1 MSHLALI
8 VEDEAAL
15 RMIYETVLRELG
27 FEVIQAADG
36 EEAINI
42 LLHDTPSVVFLDML
56 LPKVDGSQVL
66 QFIQSTPRLLNT
78 VTVIVT
84 AHSRFQTMMALAAND
99 QFLLKPVRPR
109 DIQSAVQ
116 QVLAQL

>member
-8 VEDEAAL
+8 VEDETAL

-27 FEVIQAADG
+27 FDVIQAADG

-42 LLHDTPSVVFLDML
+42 LMYDTPNVVFLDIL
-56 LPKVDGSQVL
+56 LPKVDGGQVL
-66 QFIQSTPRLLNT
+66 QFIQATPRLRDT
-78 VTVIVT
+78 ATVIVT
-84 AHSRFQTMMALAAND
+84 AHSRFQTIMSLAAND

-109 DIQSAVQ
+109 DIQFAVR

>member
-1 MSHLALI
+1 MSHLALV

-27 FEVIQAADG
+27 FDVIQAVDG
-36 EEAINI
+36 EEAIDT
-42 LLHDTPSVVFLDML
+42 LMHATPSVVLLDVL
-56 LPKVDGSQVL
+56 LPKVDGNQVL
-66 QFIQSTPRLLNT
+66 NYIQAAPHLRDT

-84 AHSRFQTMMALAAND
+84 AHSRFQSMMGLAAKD
-99 QFLLKPVRPR
+99 VFLLKPVRPR

-116 QVLAQL
+116 RVLAHF